1 MLYDVHDVQYAAFC
15 PKARSLPSTLILVR
29 QCRLRSAL
37 LLFWEVFMSLFDT
50 FDPRTLGARP
60 DSSHE
65 KFLQIALEI
74 AVRL

>member
-1 MLYDVHDVQYAAFC
+1 
-15 PKARSLPSTLILVR
+15 
-29 QCRLRSAL
+29 
-37 LLFWEVFMSLFDT
+37 MSLFDT

-74 AVRL
+74 AARL